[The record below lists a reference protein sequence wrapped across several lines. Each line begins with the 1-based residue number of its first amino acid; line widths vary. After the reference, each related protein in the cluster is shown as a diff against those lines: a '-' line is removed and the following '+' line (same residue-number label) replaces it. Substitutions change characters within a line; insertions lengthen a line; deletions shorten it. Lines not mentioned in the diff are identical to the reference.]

1 MQTHTHTKCH
11 VILKEF
17 EKKIFFKYC
26 LPRKLSNQS
35 IKWRRKRMN
44 LFDGGIEIVT
54 PKKHT
59 QISTGTSQYEE
70 HFNCIQHFAF
80 VLFVRFLW
88 VWFLFGFFPGRFFS
102 EKKFPKFTFFSVS
115 QFPCRLYG
123 WLWSC
128 WWWTNGK
135 IDFENFLGWLAWMMQ
150 TQNTCKTHKYREK
163 ENNKNK
169 IHKFND
175 DVLNTHNTDFFL

>member
-1 MQTHTHTKCH
+1 MSYWKN
-11 VILKEF
+11 L
-17 EKKIFFKYC
+17 KKIFKYC

-80 VLFVRFLW
+80 VFLSFLW
-88 VWFLFGFFPGRFFS
+88 VRFLFGFFPGKIFFRKKIPEIYIFFS
-102 EKKFPKFTFFSVS
+102 FTVSLSALRMIMILLMMNKRQNWFWKFFRLISVDDANTKHMYNSQTHRENKKNSQIQWWCVKHPLIFS
-115 QFPCRLYG
+115 
-123 WLWSC
+123 
-128 WWWTNGK
+128 
-135 IDFENFLGWLAWMMQ
+135 
-150 TQNTCKTHKYREK
+150 
-163 ENNKNK
+163 
-169 IHKFND
+169 
-175 DVLNTHNTDFFL
+175 